1 MLAAVGVDVD
11 HGRRQR
17 TVPGAVIAGIAKEG
31 ALVGFALGHHRQV
44 SVIHEQLG
52 RAERGGEHQVV
63 EGLQPPGGFTGPGA
77 QGRAVE
83 IDAVAAEDA
92 DLTVERQ
99 PIAILG
105 DDDPG
110 QQRRGGR
117 AGSPSMT
124 PAPAISGSTATPPRS
139 GMTVSPAST
148 P

>member
-1 MLAAVGVDVD
+1 M
-11 HGRRQR
+11 
-17 TVPGAVIAGIAKEG
+17 
-31 ALVGFALGHHRQV
+31 GFALGHHRQV
-44 SVIHEQLG
+44 GVIAEQF
-52 RAERGGEHQVV
+52 GGGGQHGADHQ
-63 EGLQPPGGFTGPGA
+63 LPHRFQPPGGDAGPVA